1 MSNVNLVEVCS
12 SAKKLLEQDPHG
24 TENRAALEALA
35 YYAELADSGELT
47 KERLEGFLH
56 GLAIVGTFTTVAYVE
71 ILHKLGRPLKSRETK
86 AL

>member
-12 SAKKLLEQDPHG
+12 SAKKLLEQDPDG

-35 YYAELADSGELT
+35 DYAALADSGELS
-47 KERLEGFLH
+47 KARLEGFLH

-86 AL
+86 VL